1 MDLNDDQLQQRAEGE
16 LGEVDLP
23 IEVET
28 DTWSKAGQLD
38 WSVNS
43 RNGGAASGGADGR
56 ER

>member
-1 MDLNDDQLQQRAEGE
+1 VLKGE

-38 WSVNS
+38 WLVNS